1 MNGDQTRYRVAVVT
15 GGHAFDVPNF
25 HLLFRRLAGLDA
37 TIQSM
42 DDFASS
48 SQETRDRYDGCVF
61 YHMLKGTPLDTG
73 QAWYSGKPLSA
84 LERLEE
90 TGQGLVVL
98 HHALLAYEEWP
109 AWRELSGINPVFRSY
124 QHDQLLKVRVL
135 NREHAITAGLTDFE
149 LVDETYEMDEPDE
162 GNEILLGTD
171 HPQSLKA
178 LPGHGAT
185 DTRRFFRWSWD
196 MTTSAGATQ
205 ILQTCCAGDSCG
217 RWKNR
222 RVKSGI

>member
-1 MNGDQTRYRVAVVT
+1 MNNDQTQYRVAVVT

-37 TIQSM
+37 ILQSM

-48 SQETRDRYDGCVF
+48 SQETRDGYDVIVF
-61 YHMLKGTPLDTG
+61 YHMLKGSPLDTG
-73 QAWYSGKPLSA
+73 QPWYSGKPLSA
-84 LERLEE
+84 LERLKE

-135 NREHAITAGLTDFE
+135 NREQAITAGLADFE
-149 LVDETYEMDEPDE
+149 LVDETYEMDEPDA

-178 LPGHGAT
+178 LAW
-185 DTRRFFRWSWD
+185 TRRYGRSKVFSLVMGHDNQCWSSPYF
-196 MTTSAGATQ
+196 TEVLRRG
-205 ILQTCCAGDSCG
+205 ILWTVA
-217 RWKNR
+217 K
-222 RVKSGI
+222 